1 MRHSSGGLRFV
12 KAMGVAL
19 EDRGIVQ
26 VSMNMTNYTKTALY
40 QAVEMVRFE
49 AARYGVS
56 VVGTELIG
64 LAPMAAL
71 IDSAVYYMGLED
83 FSYDQ
88 VLETH
93 LME

>member
-1 MRHSSGGLRFV
+1 
-12 KAMGVAL
+12 MGVAL

-26 VSMNMTNYTKTALY
+26 VSMNMTNYQKTPLY
-40 QAVEMVRFE
+40 LVVELIRAE
-49 AARYGVS
+49 AKRWGVS

-64 LAPMAAL
+64 LCPMEAL
-71 IDSAVYYMGLED
+71 TSCAEYYMGIED
-83 FSYDQ
+83 FSMEQ